1 MRRFIGTVLLVITFV
16 AGGTVVASAAAL
28 PTCKSVDLDITSIDR
43 GAAAGTSYREIKF
56 TMRRLGACV
65 LKGFPGVSYVDR
77 ADAQVGNPARRIGA
91 AGDLITL
98 AYGASVSATVGF
110 ANPGNYDPE
119 VCQPQPVWGIK
130 VFPPDEFVPLYVGYV
145 DEVGCGGT
153 SITPLSVTAVLQS

>member
-1 MRRFIGTVLLVITFV
+1 MRRLIGTTLLVTALI
-16 AGGTVVASAAAL
+16 AAGTVTASAAPL

-43 GAAAGTSYREIKF
+43 GAAAGTAYREIKF

-65 LKGFPGVSYVDR
+65 LQGFPGVSYVDR
-77 ADAQVGNPARRIGA
+77 ADAQVGNA
-91 AGDLITL
+91 AGRNGLTGDLITL
-98 AYGASVSATVGF
+98 AYGSSASAMVGF

-130 VFPPDEFVPLYVGYV
+130 VYPPDEFVPLYVQYI

-153 SITPLSVTAVLQS
+153 SVTPLSVTAVVAS